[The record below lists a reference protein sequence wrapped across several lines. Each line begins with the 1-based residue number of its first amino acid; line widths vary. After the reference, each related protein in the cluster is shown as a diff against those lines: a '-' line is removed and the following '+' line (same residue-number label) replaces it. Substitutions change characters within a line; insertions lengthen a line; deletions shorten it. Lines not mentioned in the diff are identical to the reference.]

1 MGVSIFSVG
10 APRRV
15 AAELTCAGECPL
27 LANAGVSTPQVCSFR
42 TQTSLPVKSA
52 SYLEYIHYENS
63 TEFWS
68 YFKIFL

>member
-1 MGVSIFSVG
+1 MG

-15 AAELTCAGECPL
+15 AAELTCAGERPL
-27 LANAGVSTPQVCSFR
+27 LASAGVSTPQVCSFR
-42 TQTSLPVKSA
+42 TQASLPVKSA

-68 YFKIFL
+68 YLKIFFVKWI